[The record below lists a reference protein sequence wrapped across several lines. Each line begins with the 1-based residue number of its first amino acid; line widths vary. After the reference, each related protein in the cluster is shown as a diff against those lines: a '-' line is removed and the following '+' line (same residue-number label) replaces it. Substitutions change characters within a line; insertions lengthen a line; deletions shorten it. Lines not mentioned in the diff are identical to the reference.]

1 MIYSKFGETQL
12 PSKESFYS
20 KLRQEGISDKNYSHA
35 QKVWKTFKC
44 EKLEDYHMLYL
55 KSDVLLL
62 HDCIMNF
69 RDVIY
74 KNYGIDMCYHYT
86 TPGLTWDCGFKY
98 TKKKIELLQDVDMLL
113 MFENMIRGGFSGT
126 LGERHIKA
134 NNKYLPEYDNTKKS
148 NYIMYFDENNLY
160 GWSMSRPLPTG
171 NFKWKNE
178 QIWKTLYS

>member
-1 MIYSKFGETQL
+1 
-12 PSKESFYS
+12 
-20 KLRQEGISDKNYSHA
+20 
-35 QKVWKTFKC
+35 
-44 EKLEDYHMLYL
+44 MLYL

-74 KNYGIDMCYHYT
+74 KNYKIDMCYHYT

-134 NNKYLPEYDNTKKS
+134 NNKYLPEYDKTKK
-148 NYIMYFDENNLY
+148 IKLY
-160 GWSMSRPLPTG
+160 
-171 NFKWKNE
+171 NVF
-178 QIWKTLYS
+178 